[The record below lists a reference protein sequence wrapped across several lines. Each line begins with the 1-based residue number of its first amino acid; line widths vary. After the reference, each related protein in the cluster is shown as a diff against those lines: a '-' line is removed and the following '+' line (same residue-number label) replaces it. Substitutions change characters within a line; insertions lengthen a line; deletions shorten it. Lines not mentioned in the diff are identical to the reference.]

1 MFLARPVL
9 CDSLIQNSSKK
20 SDIIRTHMLCFGYRF
35 CCYEAGPAQGSA
47 SRSSSGKIRISL
59 RKAFSAESKYRLP

>member
-35 CCYEAGPAQGSA
+35 CGNIKSYRFAVMRPGP
-47 SRSSSGKIRISL
+47 
-59 RKAFSAESKYRLP
+59 YRLP

>member
-35 CCYEAGPAQGSA
+35 C
-47 SRSSSGKIRISL
+47 RISL
-59 RKAFSAESKYRLP
+59 RKAFSAESKYRFP

>member
-35 CCYEAGPAQGSA
+35 CLN
-47 SRSSSGKIRISL
+47 SS
-59 RKAFSAESKYRLP
+59 

>member
-20 SDIIRTHMLCFGYRF
+20 SDKIRTHMLCFGYRF
-35 CCYEAGPAQGSA
+35 CLN
-47 SRSSSGKIRISL
+47 SS
-59 RKAFSAESKYRLP
+59 